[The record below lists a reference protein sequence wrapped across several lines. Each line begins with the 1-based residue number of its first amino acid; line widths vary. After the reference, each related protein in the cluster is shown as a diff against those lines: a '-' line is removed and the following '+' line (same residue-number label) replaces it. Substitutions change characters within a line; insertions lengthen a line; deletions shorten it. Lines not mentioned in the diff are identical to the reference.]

1 MGYSSLENAAFE
13 LNHPKWGKILIVCNE
28 FAPRDEVLVWTRE
41 LISNDKY
48 KNYKVIY
55 LTHSFLFQRSAQ
67 NKFLKRRKL
76 LMHWEILIMVRIYRK
91 NSLPQRHILKKFVEP
106 SKNIM
111 LVVCGHTGTKVH
123 TYSPL
128 FGISPATKHLAHRT
142 ELIDQFE
149 MVAPEWL
156 GNNRH

>member
-55 LTHSFLFQRSAQ
+55 LT
-67 NKFLKRRKL
+67 
-76 LMHWEILIMVRIYRK
+76 E
-91 NSLPQRHILKKFVEP
+91 KKEAF
-106 SKNIM
+106 N
-111 LVVCGHTGTKVH
+111 
-123 TYSPL
+123 
-128 FGISPATKHLAHRT
+128 A
-142 ELIDQFE
+142 
-149 MVAPEWL
+149 L
-156 GNNRH
+156 GNINHGEDI

>member
-91 NSLPQRHILKKFVEP
+91 NLWNRRRISCLWYADIPERKYIPIHRCLESLLLLNIWHIEQ
-106 SKNIM
+106 N
-111 LVVCGHTGTKVH
+111 
-123 TYSPL
+123 
-128 FGISPATKHLAHRT
+128 
-142 ELIDQFE
+142 
-149 MVAPEWL
+149 
-156 GNNRH
+156 